1 MSELIRNAGHTNKL
15 STLAT
20 FPHLPLAWK
29 IDLIPAVQQ
38 SRYGQKMGLMDAI
51 ITSIIS
57 QALTAYVLLIAFL
70 MPFCRFCASSFA
82 EAMSSLR

>member
-1 MSELIRNAGHTNKL
+1 MSELISNAGHANKL

-20 FPHLPLAWK
+20 FPHLQLSWK

-38 SRYGQKMGLMDAI
+38 SRYGRKNGLMNKVTNM
-51 ITSIIS
+51 ITY